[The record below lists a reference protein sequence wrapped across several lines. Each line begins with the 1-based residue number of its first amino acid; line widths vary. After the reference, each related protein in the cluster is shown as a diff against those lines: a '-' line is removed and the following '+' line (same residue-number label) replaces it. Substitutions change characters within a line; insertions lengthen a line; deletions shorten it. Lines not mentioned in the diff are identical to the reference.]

1 MPSPVDMKEPHWYVV
16 SDKNIEEFQKK
27 IKKET
32 GGVFFAMTPGDY
44 ELMAYNLQE
53 IKRFVKETKEVIV
66 YYRTVTLTD
75 EELDVINKSKETTP
89 EKKSFLDTFKR
100 NTDERSESNSG
111 ELEMH
116 LEFKRKELEDQ
127 DAMRDAQRKMAWFA
141 LGGMLLYPFAVVMA
155 SLAGL
160 DQAQSTLG
168 SMAPTY
174 FVAVAGI
181 VAAFFGAQA
190 FTKK

>member
-1 MPSPVDMKEPHWYVV
+1 MSDLKVTVDKTTTT
-16 SDKNIEEFQKK
+16 SDEG
-27 IKKET
+27 T
-32 GGVFFAMTPGDY
+32 
-44 ELMAYNLQE
+44 
-53 IKRFVKETKEVIV
+53 KRVDSRG
-66 YYRTVTLTD
+66 YRTVEGMD
-75 EELDVINKSKETTP
+75 DADVNGDGHI
-89 EKKSFLDTFKR
+89 
-100 NTDERSESNSG
+100 SNG

-160 DQAQSTLG
+160 NQAQSTLG